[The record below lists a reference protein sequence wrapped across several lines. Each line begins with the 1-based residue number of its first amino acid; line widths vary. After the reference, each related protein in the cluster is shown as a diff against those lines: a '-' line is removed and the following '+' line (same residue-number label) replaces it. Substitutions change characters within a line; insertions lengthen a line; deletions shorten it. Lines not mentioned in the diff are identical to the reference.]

1 MTPSVFWAMDAAIA
15 LVGGTLILLLRKRL
29 QAALDP
35 DLSA

>member
-1 MTPSVFWAMDAAIA
+1 MDAALA

-35 DLSA
+35 ELTVKEMRAP